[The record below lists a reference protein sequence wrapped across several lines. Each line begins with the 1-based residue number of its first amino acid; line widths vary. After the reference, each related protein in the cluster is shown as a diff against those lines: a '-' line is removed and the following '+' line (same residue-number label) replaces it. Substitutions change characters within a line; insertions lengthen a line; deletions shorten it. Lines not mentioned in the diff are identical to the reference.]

1 MAIFL
6 EFTDE
11 NQLDQD
17 AAINALEQVAA
28 ELQTLNADAKHHLT
42 AIFIELSR
50 YYPADKTAFISHLP
64 EALGLLYKPGRS
76 PPDLFPA
83 TAKILRHK
91 GAWQLI
97 LYRSLLITAR
107 DQCFD

>member
-1 MAIFL
+1 MKLPTRCEIALAKVVADLAIFL

-28 ELQTLNADAKHHLT
+28 ELQTLHADDKHHLT

-64 EALGLLYKPGRS
+64 EALGLL
-76 PPDLFPA
+76 
-83 TAKILRHK
+83 
-91 GAWQLI
+91 
-97 LYRSLLITAR
+97 
-107 DQCFD
+107 